1 VTTVTGDSEQ
11 FVHQYFDL
19 GTDSPVPV
27 AGGDVPGL
35 RGVASP
41 WQSHGAGGERL
52 TPLWQ
57 AVDERRAKHAVARRW
72 RWWRRS
78 RCS

>member
-1 VTTVTGDSEQ
+1 VTGDPER
-11 FVHQYFDL
+11 FVHRYFDL
-19 GTDSPVPV
+19 GTDLPVPV
-27 AGGDVPGL
+27 AGSDVPGL

-52 TPLWQ
+52 TPPWQ
-57 AVDERRAKHAVARRW
+57 AVDERRVKHAAARRW